1 METRGVKNL
10 ASKFSTFYTQFPTF
24 LSTAAAWLS
33 ALWLKDFL
41 KAGALLIHRV
51 WKTAVWMKK
60 FPR

>member
-1 METRGVKNL
+1 MESVETKRRKDL
-10 ASKFSTFYTQFPTF
+10 AGKFSTFYTLFPTF

-51 WKTAVWMKK
+51 WKTVV
-60 FPR
+60 